1 MQVWMDI
8 MRDLEGFMD
17 GGEACLD
24 AWAEGGVDGLVI
36 GPLVFNS
43 GKLLPGTHSVPSEA
57 GPPVPTFD
65 PNPAVYER
73 LGVTAPA
80 PPEPMPEQRRRLEK
94 TLEAAVERGMAVW
107 IFQAQSGA
115 GPGGHGHHL
124 HDPQSAAAT
133 CARMID
139 TLEHYPM
146 ATGAIMDGPEWGYE
160 IAPHHMDHRS
170 YIFNDL
176 PDSVAPLC
184 ADLGY
189 EYEALVAAKDRLYE
203 RLHSLSSADI
213 ALHSPGGLAGGLQ
226 LCGGDPVLSAWLQFR
241 IDSLMTYFERLRQ
254 ILTDESSRPIQ
265 LGVGPRTAA
274 FAPLCGYDFH
284 RLAGAVDILLPKH
297 YFWQRGF
304 DGLVG
309 TVFRYVETLCEWNPG
324 LGDGEALAVVESLFG
339 LVLPGVDDRA
349 DLESALTP
357 DFYDLVVVQETE
369 RALAAVGGDPQRLV
383 PWVDAGRAP
392 HDGDPMSADDLC
404 RLLEAGRSAG
414 LERFLY
420 HHHGNLTSGEWVVMS
435 ELCGRRW
442 DPRTSAYCPADQIVL

>member
-1 MQVWMDI
+1 MNVWMDV
-8 MRDLEGFMD
+8 MRDLEHLVD
-17 GGEACLD
+17 GGEAYLD
-24 AWAEGGVDGLVI
+24 AWVEGGVDGLVI
-36 GPLVFNS
+36 GPLVFHS
-43 GKLLPGTHSVPSEA
+43 GKLLPGTRHVPAEG

-65 PNPAVYER
+65 PNPEVYER
-73 LGVTAPA
+73 LGVSAPPA
-80 PPEPMPEQRRRLEK
+80 PEPSPEQRRRLEN
-94 TLEAAVERGMAVW
+94 TLQAAVDRGMAVW
-107 IFQAQSGA
+107 IFQAQTGA

-124 HDPQSAAAT
+124 QDPQTLAAT

-160 IAPHHMDHRS
+160 IAPHHMNHRS

-184 ADLGY
+184 AELGY
-189 EYEALVAAKDRLYE
+189 DYEALVAAKDRLYE
-203 RLHSLSSADI
+203 RLHSLPSASVG
-213 ALHSPGGLAGGLQ
+213 LHSCGGLLGGLQ
-226 LCGGDPVLSAWLQFR
+226 LFGGDRDLGAWLQFR
-241 IDSLMTYFERLRQ
+241 VESLMSYFDRIRQ
-254 ILTDESSRPIQ
+254 CLTAESSRPIQ
-265 LGVGPRTAA
+265 LGVGPRSAA
-274 FAPLCGYDFH
+274 FAPLCGYDFQ
-284 RLAGAVDILLPKH
+284 RLAGIADVLLPKH

-309 TVFRYVETLCEWNPG
+309 TVYRYVETLCAWNPG
-324 LGDGEALAVVESLFG
+324 LSDGEALAVVESLFG

-369 RALAAVGGDPQRLV
+369 RALAAVGDPQRLV

-392 HDGDPMSADDLC
+392 HDGDPMSADDLR
-404 RLLEAGRSAG
+404 RLLEASRSAG
-414 LERFLY
+414 LERCLY
-420 HHHGNLTSGEWVVMS
+420 HHHGNLTAGEWVVMS

-442 DPRTSAYCPADQIVL
+442 DPGNSTYSPPDHIVL